1 MNSKLRSCDDC
12 GGKVSK
18 RAATCPHCGAPLDP
32 FVESEEEIS
41 AEEQDL
47 IDERRHNEI
56 ERLSK
61 ASKKTSKKTAKIR
74 SEGTS
79 VKVGYAALLVVW
91 GCCALGLGFVVYVF
105 ITVVDVSISEVQD
118 TIKQSAEELQ
128 RSSVESKRARIE
140 REAEWIEL
148 DRNLRDL
155 QRKLDAL

>member
-18 RAATCPHCGAPLDP
+18 RAATCPHCGAPQDP
-32 FVESEEEIS
+32 VVESEEEIS

-74 SEGTS
+74 SEETS
-79 VKVGYAALLVVW
+79 VKVGYAAVLVVW

-105 ITVVDVSISEVQD
+105 FIAVDVGSDALQD
-118 TIKQSAEELQ
+118 TIKQSAKELQ
-128 RSSVESKRARIE
+128 RSRFESERARIK
-140 REAEWIEL
+140 REAAEIGL
-148 DRNLRDL
+148 DRDLRDL